1 MNISRPV
8 GFNKPQVEK
17 FFDAYKSV
25 LTSNHYG
32 PTQIWNMDERGVS
45 NVQKPANVIVTK
57 GIREPQNLAAVEY
70 TRSNGIELITL
81 PPHCIH
87 KPSHKA
93 FFKPLKSAYKA
104 SADTWMIVNQATL
117 IDESEP
123 QQEDAVQQPQR
134 ALSLRQQK
142 SVIHLTL
149 LALRDN
155 GLSHRG
161 IDHMTISLR
170 LLRGGQRNLQY
181 LDISDNQD
189 LDACCLE
196 YLKVF
201 SELKYLDISNTAIS
215 NKDSALRKFPLK
227 IFLSSTKVDYEDIKE
242 DMFRIET
249 LGWASHVFNSWS
261 KWYKNKTKRSKHR
274 QYAPYISDPLVSSA
288 FVASKPLGPVLPTIL
303 SPSTPKH
310 LEF

>member
-1 MNISRPV
+1 MDDTAFFTFEPKPLQTICIEFLV
-8 GFNKPQVEK
+8 G
-17 FFDAYKSV
+17 
-25 LTSNHYG
+25 
-32 PTQIWNMDERGVS
+32 
-45 NVQKPANVIVTK
+45 
-57 GIREPQNLAAVEY
+57 NLDIY
-70 TRSNGIELITL
+70 QSLHTL
-81 PPHCIH
+81 PVTVAQEIFIAADHNNQFSI
-87 KPSHKA
+87 PSTTV
-93 FFKPLKSAYKA
+93 FKRLELFSSTFTKYFVS
-104 SADTWMIVNQATL
+104 S
-117 IDESEP
+117 
-123 QQEDAVQQPQR
+123 
-134 ALSLRQQK
+134 LSLRHSSHLINYLSSEFTVFSGVTSLDLSHCKLGDRHSILSQLNYFTN
-142 SVIHLTL
+142 LTL

-274 QYAPYISDPLVSSA
+274 QYAPYPKKKMKKTKNKGRGNFQL
-288 FVASKPLGPVLPTIL
+288 IL
-303 SPSTPKH
+303 IK
-310 LEF
+310 